1 MTNNLLRFFMV
12 RSRLKNIE
20 SEKKAKKNIF
30 TNVLYK
36 LKQKV
41 SKLVIKKLRKN
52 KTFGEMDKFSFS
64 DKGFNSDKSMLYE
77 NNPIT
82 SDESTTAVT
91 MNNHSVI
98 VTQS

>member
-20 SEKKAKKNIF
+20 SKKKAKKNIF

-64 DKGFNSDKSMLYE
+64 DKGLNSDKSMLYE

-91 MNNHSVI
+91 MNNHSVR